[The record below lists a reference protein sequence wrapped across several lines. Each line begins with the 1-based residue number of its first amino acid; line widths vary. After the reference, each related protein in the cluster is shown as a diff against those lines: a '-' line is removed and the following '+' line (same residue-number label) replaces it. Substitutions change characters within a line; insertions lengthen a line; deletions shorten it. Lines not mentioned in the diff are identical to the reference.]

1 MATSSRLRLHAA
13 LGLGALLALGAA
25 AAPVRAQQ
33 LHVPY
38 SIDTLR
44 NGLTL
49 IVHEDHSVPIV
60 SVNTWRH
67 VGSGDEAPGRTGLAH
82 LYEHLMFMG
91 SLHAPYPMFDRL
103 LEAAGGD
110 NNASTWTDATNYYEN
125 GPSSALPL
133 MLWLEADRTGYFLQ
147 TMDSAKVDLQ
157 RDVVK
162 NERRQS
168 YENQPYGMASLKLTE
183 MLYPV
188 GHPYHHPTI
197 GSMADLTAA
206 SLEDVKNFFR
216 KYYAPNNTTL
226 VVAGDVSTPEV
237 KRLVEGYFGGIPAGK
252 PVTRPAVPAF
262 QLARDTSL
270 TLEDRVELP
279 RLYNE
284 WHSVKAY
291 SPDDAALDL
300 LAYILTGAK
309 NSRLTRSLVYEQ
321 QVAANVFARQDS
333 RHLDGAFTIVATA
346 RPGHS
351 LDEIQHAVDSVI
363 TALVASGPTPRELE
377 QARNSVAAS
386 FLNSLERVAE
396 VADQLNRYYYLTGQP
411 DYFQKDLAR
420 YDAVTASDVQRVAR
434 KYLTAHRV
442 YLRIVPQGRKEVTP

>member
-1 MATSSRLRLHAA
+1 MSTSLHLRLRAA
-13 LGLGALLALGAA
+13 LGFAALLALGATPA
-25 AAPVRAQQ
+25 RAQQ
-33 LHVPY
+33 LRVPFT
-38 SIDTLR
+38 IDTLK

-125 GPSSALPL
+125 GPSNALPL

-168 YENQPYGMASLKLTE
+168 YENQPYGMASLKLAE
-183 MLYPV
+183 MLYPA

-197 GSMADLTAA
+197 GSMTDLTAA

-237 KRLVEGYFGGIPAGK
+237 KRLVEGYFGRIPAGK
-252 PVTRPAVPAF
+252 PVTRPSVPAF
-262 QLARDTSL
+262 HLAHDTSL
-270 TLEDRVELP
+270 TMTDRVELP
-279 RLYNE
+279 RLYDE

-291 SPDDAALDL
+291 SKDDAALDL
-300 LAYILTGAK
+300 LGYILTGAK

-321 QVAANVFARQDS
+321 QIAANVFARQDS
-333 RHLDGAFTIVATA
+333 RHLDGSFLIVATA

-351 LDEIQHAVDSVI
+351 LDEIQQSIDSII
-363 TALVASGPTPRELE
+363 TGLVASGPTAHELE
-377 QARNSVAAS
+377 QARNSTAAS

-420 YDAVTASDVQRVAR
+420 YDAVTAADIQRVAR
-434 KYLTAHRV
+434 QYLTAHRV
-442 YLRIVPQGRKEVTP
+442 TLRIVPQDQKEVTP